1 MALGLGALYNWQLWH
16 CEGASWILWSKRVGF
31 LIWLGWVSLFWAVQD
46 GFFQFP
52 LQELRNQLLVYSQ
65 TGQIQDAYH
74 IRLKLQK
81 YPLRF
86 RLVANRSSLLLILYY
101 RPLKEHLHWLVQKF
115 MSILVWEFVFS
126 ILHTYFSKHL
136 MSDYFRLHFI
146 KILIF
151 LNFLKLFYFFIHSNH
166 HPLFFFILE
175 IRKKRITN

>member
-1 MALGLGALYNWQLWH
+1 MILIILFCFLFAWDFLCIQTEFFLNVVGKDAYPRLIFNKMALGLGALYNWQLWH

-81 YPLRF
+81 YTLRF
-86 RLVANRSSLLLILYY
+86 RSVAKRSSPLLILYY
-101 RPLKEHLHWLVQKF
+101 RPLKEHLHRLVQKF
-115 MSILVWEFVFS
+115 LFILV
-126 ILHTYFSKHL
+126 
-136 MSDYFRLHFI
+136 
-146 KILIF
+146 
-151 LNFLKLFYFFIHSNH
+151 
-166 HPLFFFILE
+166 
-175 IRKKRITN
+175 